1 MAKFLD
7 AAKAV
12 DAPTLVHAHTGQ
24 VIAQTVEIAD
34 SRATR
39 RHGLLGRDGLPPG
52 AALIITLCKGVHTF
66 KMRFTIDVVF
76 VDGAGTVRKIVRH
89 MTPGRL
95 AFSPMASMAIECES
109 GALPIDALR
118 VGDRLYLAPAASAS
132 TASSASSGATAGVAN
147 QPDKPDE
154 RGPQVRRGVVPEFQH

>member
-132 TASSASSGATAGVAN
+132 PASSGATAGVAN

>member
-12 DAPTLVHAHTGQ
+12 EAPTLVHAHTGQ

-109 GALPIDALR
+109 GALPLEALR
-118 VGDRLYLAPAASAS
+118 VGDRLYLAPAVSAS
-132 TASSASSGATAGVAN
+132 PASPGATVGAAGQSNEAN
-147 QPDKPDE
+147 E
-154 RGPQVRRGVVPEFQH
+154 RGPQVRRRVVPEFQH

>member
-12 DAPTLVHAHTGQ
+12 EAPTLVHAHTGQ

-118 VGDRLYLAPAASAS
+118 VGDRLYLAPA
-132 TASSASSGATAGVAN
+132 SSASPGATAGAASQSN
-147 QPDKPDE
+147 EAIE
-154 RGPQVRRGVVPEFQH
+154 RGPPVRRGVVPEFQH